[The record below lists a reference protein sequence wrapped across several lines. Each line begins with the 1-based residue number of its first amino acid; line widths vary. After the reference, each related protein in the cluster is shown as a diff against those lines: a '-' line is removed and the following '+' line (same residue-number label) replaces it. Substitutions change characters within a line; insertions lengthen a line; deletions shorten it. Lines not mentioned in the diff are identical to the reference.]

1 LTVLVFIKIILHF
14 YIGIYLFTDI
24 NQLYFPV
31 TFSEII
37 TSKFLTSN
45 KILEKF
51 LIIKRVSFMKVL
63 IADKFPDQYTEKIKS
78 LVQELIYEPKLKES
92 ELPNN
97 IKDMDILIVRSTVV
111 NSECI
116 NKSDKLSL
124 IIRAGAGINNIDI
137 KAANEKGIFVSNCPG
152 KNSIAVA
159 ELAMGLICAIDRRI
173 PDNVVDFRKGIW
185 NKALYSKAEGL
196 YGKTL
201 GIVGAGQIGT
211 ELIFRAKA
219 FGLKVLGWSRS
230 LTDEKAE
237 NLGIEKIDS
246 LEELFQKSDIISLHL
261 AQNAD
266 TKKIISK
273 DLISKLKKGAYFI
286 NTARAGIVDEEALT
300 AAAKEGKIFVG
311 TDVFNAEPEG
321 KDGEFTSELS
331 SNGNI
336 YVTHHIGASTEQAQN
351 AVAEETYN
359 IVKNF
364 IELGEIKNWVNRCKK
379 TAAKYQLVVRHFDK
393 PGVLARVLRLLS
405 EERINAQ
412 EMENVI
418 FDGEKTACC
427 TIKLDSKPSDKILKE
442 MPEKEDE
449 IIDISMVE
457 L

>member
-1 LTVLVFIKIILHF
+1 
-14 YIGIYLFTDI
+14 
-24 NQLYFPV
+24 
-31 TFSEII
+31 
-37 TSKFLTSN
+37 
-45 KILEKF
+45 
-51 LIIKRVSFMKVL
+51 MKVL

-78 LVQELIYEPKLKES
+78 LVRELVYEPKFKES
-92 ELPNN
+92 DLPKN
-97 IKDMDILIVRSTVV
+97 INEVDILIVRSTVV
-111 NSECI
+111 NAECI
-116 NKSDKLSL
+116 NSSNKLSL
-124 IIRAGAGINNIDI
+124 IIRAGAGVNNIDI
-137 KAANEKGIFVSNCPG
+137 KAANEKGIFVANCPG

-159 ELAMGLICAIDRRI
+159 ELAMGLICAVDRKI
-173 PDNVVDFRKGIW
+173 PENVIDFRSGKW
-185 NKALYSKAEGL
+185 NKALYSKADGL
-196 YGKTL
+196 FGKTL
-201 GIVGAGQIGT
+201 GVVGVGQIGT
-211 ELIFRAKA
+211 ELILRAQA
-219 FGLKVLGWSRS
+219 FGLKIIGWSRS
-230 LTDEKAE
+230 LSKEKAE
-237 NLGIEKIDS
+237 ALGIEKVNT
-246 LEELFQKSDIISLHL
+246 LEDLFKQSDIVSVHL

-273 DLISKLKKGAYFI
+273 DLIGKLKKGACFI
-286 NTARAGIVDEEALT
+286 NTARAGVVDEEALIN
-300 AAAKEGKIFVG
+300 AAKEEKLFAGL
-311 TDVFNAEPEG
+311 DVFTAEPEG
-321 KDGEFTSELS
+321 KEGEFSSDLS
-331 SNGNI
+331 NIKNI

-359 IVKNF
+359 IIKNY

-449 IIDISMVE
+449 IIDISIVE

>member
-1 LTVLVFIKIILHF
+1 M
-14 YIGIYLFTDI
+14 
-24 NQLYFPV
+24 
-31 TFSEII
+31 
-37 TSKFLTSN
+37 
-45 KILEKF
+45 
-51 LIIKRVSFMKVL
+51 RVL
-63 IADKFPDQYTEKIKS
+63 IADKFPDQYTEKIRS
-78 LVQELIYEPKLKES
+78 LVREVIYEPKLKEGD
-92 ELPNN
+92 LPDNV
-97 IKDMDILIVRSTVV
+97 KDVDILIVRSTIV
-111 NSECI
+111 SAECI
-116 NKSDKLSL
+116 NKSNKLSL
-124 IIRAGAGINNIDI
+124 IIRAGAGVNNIDI

-173 PDNVVDFRKGIW
+173 PDNVVDFRNGKW
-185 NKALYSKAEGL
+185 NKALYSKADGL
-196 YGKTL
+196 FGKTL
-201 GIVGAGQIGT
+201 GIVGVGQIGI
-211 ELIFRAKA
+211 ELIYRALA
-219 FGLKVLGWSRS
+219 FGLKVIGWSRS
-230 LTDEKAE
+230 LAIEKAE
-237 NLGIEKIDS
+237 SLGIEKVDT
-246 LEELFQKSDIISLHL
+246 LQELFAKSDIVSIHL

-273 DLISKLKKGAYFI
+273 DLINKLKKGAYLI
-286 NTARAGIVDEEALT
+286 NTARAGVVDEEALIST
-300 AAAKEGKIFVG
+300 AKEGRIFVG
-311 TDVFNAEPEG
+311 MDVFNAEPEG
-321 KDGEFTSELS
+321 KEGDFKNEI
-331 SNGNI
+331 SNIKNI

-359 IVKNF
+359 IIKGY
-364 IELGEIKNWVNRCKK
+364 IELGEINNWVNRCQK

-442 MPEKEDE
+442 MPQKEDE